1 MVASAVYVLDLK
13 GKIIIS
19 RDYRGDVPKSA
30 IEKCVFG
37 VVCRCDIGR
46 EGRRRRRWAGAE
58 SGKRAPCGVLRAV
71 PMTFFAAVTST
82 AVFGTTH

>member
-46 EGRRRRRWAGAE
+46 EGRR
-58 SGKRAPCGVLRAV
+58 GVLGAGVGRVRRVGKGRHAV
-71 PMTFFAAVTST
+71 C
-82 AVFGTTH
+82 